1 MNTTTWTTVDIPAEP
16 NACIVLIKNISTETK
31 EATIKDFFSFCGVI
45 KAFEMKLD
53 EQDGQHQI
61 AIVIF
66 EKESAAKTAT
76 LLSQAVVDDS
86 PIEVEPFFVKVNAEP
101 INSNTANKEINDN
114 AQQQQQQR
122 QESKSVSHVMAE
134 LLASGYVLTESV
146 INKGA
151 EFDNKHGV
159 STTVNG
165 YLNKMGIN
173 LAQLNQRFYTSSTAK
188 SNPETVTDD
197 SNHAQQTRSATATST
212 TDTPTS
218 NSSSGGSSRIQNLL
232 GSKAGL
238 KVQGIASRVADR
250 VTNVHEEAKRIA
262 AEKKSNNNT
271 TLDHKSS

>member
-1 MNTTTWTTVDIPAEP
+1 M
-16 NACIVLIKNISTETK
+16 
-31 EATIKDFFSFCGVI
+31 
-45 KAFEMKLD
+45 
-53 EQDGQHQI
+53 
-61 AIVIF
+61 
-66 EKESAAKTAT
+66 
-76 LLSQAVVDDS
+76 VDDS
-86 PIEVEPFFVKVNAEP
+86 PIEVEPYFVKVNAEP
-101 INSNTANKEINDN
+101 INSVTANKEINDN

-165 YLNKMGIN
+165 YLNKMGIS

-197 SNHAQQTRSATATST
+197 SDHQQQTRSATATST
-212 TDTPTS
+212 TEAPPIS
-218 NSSSGGSSRIQNLL
+218 SSSSRNSSSSSSRIQNLL

-262 AEKKSNNNT
+262 VSV
-271 TLDHKSS
+271 